1 MRKFASIAV
10 LLLCAVFLIAAAP
23 SADPAPAPIRTAKQL
38 ALHEAAELLRAAG
51 YEDEDAPIV
60 ALSEEWFQQQHD
72 LDIIAK
78 VIDGEAPYCP
88 REHQIAVG
96 AVVLN
101 RVEDERFP
109 GTVEE
114 VVGQTSV
121 INGRLVAQY
130 SPTYCYGFS
139 GILRTSYEAAAAAM
153 NGEHDVPADV
163 VWQANFPQGREA
175 WWISEVNTGGFS
187 STTWFCR

>member
-1 MRKFASIAV
+1 MKKIMIIAIV
-10 LLLCAVFLIAAAP
+10 LTLAMTLVAAAP
-23 SADPAPAPIRTAKQL
+23 VAPVRTDKQL
-38 ALHEAAELLRAAG
+38 ALHEAADLLRAAG
-51 YEDEDAPIV
+51 YTDEDAAV
-60 ALSEEWFQQQHD
+60 RALSYEWFRQQHD

-88 REHQIAVG
+88 REHQVAVG

-109 GTVEE
+109 DTVEE

-130 SPTYCYGFS
+130 SPTYCYGFG

-153 NGEHDVPADV
+153 NGEHEVPSDI
-163 VWQANFPQGREA
+163 VWQANFPQGKET
-175 WWISEVNTGGFS
+175 WWISEVSTSGFS